1 VQRCCLDGALR
12 HVGNGYISDSG
23 WLLGPFFSAESAE
36 NGVHR
41 TMLLRDAA
49 RSAAPSA
56 GRWATLLLLPLL
68 ALPAACRDDDG
79 TTAAP
84 PTGTAGAGGETG
96 DAGQGGDDS
105 GEAGESG
112 AAGDSAEGGAAG
124 QAGGGQAGEAGQ
136 GGAAG
141 AGAGGTGGAGA
152 GGIAGA
158 AGSTAGNGGAAGS
171 PVTACGTP
179 KECAATWEQAA
190 ADKLDAIRDN
200 PIALADFVAAV
211 PKGGD
216 LHQHL
221 SGAVYAETYIGWGK
235 EDGNCLNTNTF
246 AAVSK
251 GQCSAGTSAPMPAPT
266 VMPLYD
272 NTIRAW
278 SMKDF
283 VPGAETGHDHFFS
296 VFGKFG
302 TIAGFHRDD
311 SIADVAARAASENQL
326 YLETMFN
333 LGNNIGGLTVDIWAG
348 SLQVADL
355 PGLYDKVIADA
366 TFATELAQDVKV
378 VDDAAAKWRNELGC
392 GGASEPAAC
401 GVEVRF
407 IAQISR
413 TGGKDKVFGQLIS
426 AFEMAAKTDH
436 IVGANLSSPEDDTT
450 SLNNYKLHMEMI
462 KFLRGKYTATG
473 KSPLH
478 VTLHAGELTPK
489 YLPANH
495 QTANT
500 FHINDAVQVAEAE
513 RIGHGIDILSETGSA
528 DLLVAMRDKKVL
540 VEVCLSSNDQILEV
554 KGADHPLKAYIDA
567 GVPVALATDD
577 PGVSRSSLA
586 GEYGKAAVE
595 QQLSY
600 RQLKRMARDSLGH
613 GFLAGDSLFET
624 TTIDGPTLTA
634 ACADAG
640 TTAAGDV
647 ASPACQAF
655 LDGSPKAKL
664 QWELERRFRTFE
676 SQQLPTS
683 FAESPRPRRERAR
696 AWRSLAHSPAG
707 AIAAASSGPSC
718 AELACG
724 AACCDQ
730 SGWGAA
736 PGPSTTTPGRRV
748 HRSRHRHPSG
758 GCRPRTP
765 RAGRR
770 CRSLPP
776 SPTWPGQL
784 SARASKSALARANSW
799 LAPGSPA
806 GAAAR

>member
-1 VQRCCLDGALR
+1 
-12 HVGNGYISDSG
+12 
-23 WLLGPFFSAESAE
+23 
-36 NGVHR
+36 
-41 TMLLRDAA
+41 MLLREAA
-49 RSAAPSA
+49 RFAAPSA
-56 GRWATLLLLPLL
+56 GRWAYLLLLPVL

-84 PTGTAGAGGETG
+84 PTGAAGAAGDTGE
-96 DAGQGGDDS
+96 AGQGGDDS
-105 GEAGESG
+105 GDAGEAG
-112 AAGDSAEGGAAG
+112 AAGDSAEGGAGGQAGAG
-124 QAGGGQAGEAGQ
+124 QAGAGQAGEAGQ
-136 GGAAG
+136 GGAGSAG
-141 AGAGGTGGAGA
+141 E
-152 GGIAGA
+152 AGA
-158 AGSTAGNGGAAGS
+158 AGSSAGNGGGGAAGG
-171 PVTACGTP
+171 PIADCGTP
-179 KECAATWEQAA
+179 KECAATWEQATS
-190 ADKLDAIRDN
+190 DKLDAIRDN

-221 SGAVYAETYIGWGK
+221 SGAVYAETYIDWGK

-251 GQCSAGTSAPMPAPT
+251 GQCSAGTSAPMPGPT

-283 VPGAETGHDHFFS
+283 VAGAETGHDHFFS

-333 LGNNIGGLTVDIWAG
+333 LGNNIGNLTVDIWAG

-378 VDDAAAKWRNELGC
+378 VDDAAAKWRTELGC
-392 GGASEPAAC
+392 GGANEPAAC

-426 AFEMAAKTDH
+426 AFEMAAKTGH

-513 RIGHGIDILSETGSA
+513 RIGHGIDILSETGFA
-528 DLLVAMRDKKVL
+528 DLLVKMRDKNVL

-600 RQLKRMARDSLGH
+600 RQLKRMARDSLVH
-613 GFLAGDSLFET
+613 GFLPGDGLFET
-624 TTIDGPTLTA
+624 VSVEGVTLAA

-647 ASPACQAF
+647 ASASCQAL
-655 LDGSPKAKL
+655 LDASPKAKL
-664 QWELERRFRTFE
+664 QWELEHRFRTFE
-676 SQQLPTS
+676 SQQ
-683 FAESPRPRRERAR
+683 
-696 AWRSLAHSPAG
+696 
-707 AIAAASSGPSC
+707 
-718 AELACG
+718 
-724 AACCDQ
+724 
-730 SGWGAA
+730 
-736 PGPSTTTPGRRV
+736 
-748 HRSRHRHPSG
+748 
-758 GCRPRTP
+758 
-765 RAGRR
+765 
-770 CRSLPP
+770 
-776 SPTWPGQL
+776 
-784 SARASKSALARANSW
+784 
-799 LAPGSPA
+799 
-806 GAAAR
+806 